1 VTGTVLTADPPGP
14 RQAHLRLL
22 RLHLTSRGTPNGLAL
37 LAGCAA
43 LLRLVLYLHGFRG
56 DGAAGRQT
64 LLLIECAAASV
75 VAVAARNPFGE
86 SELAT
91 GRLLPPLRLS
101 AALLLS
107 AAAVAALALG
117 ATGAGLPGGGAGLL
131 RDVAG
136 LVGIGLLTAAALG
149 GSLAWAGPLTYTVV
163 AEFALVE
170 GWQTP
175 WTWPARPAHDA
186 GAWWCAGLAFAAGAA
201 VIAVRGAR
209 DTAGEA

>member
-1 VTGTVLTADPPGP
+1 MTGTALTADLPGS

-22 RLHLTSRGTPNGLAL
+22 RLHLTSRGTPGALAL

-43 LLRLVLYLHGFRG
+43 VLRLVLQLHGLQS

-64 LLLIECAAASV
+64 LLLIECAAASA

-86 SELAT
+86 SERAT
-91 GRLLPPLRLS
+91 GRPLPLLRLS

-107 AAAVAALALG
+107 AVAVAALALG
-117 ATGAGLPGGGAGLL
+117 ATGARLPGGGAGLP

-149 GSLAWAGPLTYTVV
+149 GPLAWAGPLTYTVV

-175 WTWPARPAHDA
+175 WTWPARPAHDT
-186 GAWWCAGLAFAAGAA
+186 GAWWCAGLVFAAGTAVVAA
-201 VIAVRGAR
+201 RGAR